1 MLLLN
6 SIERRRSSLSKKKGR
21 SRVEQEDSSNI
32 LLKRCVEETM
42 TLLQMIRSSGKMRMD
57 IEEQFQV
64 LEGRRL

>member
-42 TLLQMIRSSGKMRMD
+42 TLQMIRSSGKMRMD
-57 IEEQFQV
+57 IEERFQV
-64 LEGRRL
+64 LGGRQY